1 MLVSRQHSPQKR
13 SLSMTPL
20 RQRMV
25 EDMSLRNLSVKTQ
38 ITYVTQ
44 VRRFAKHFGKAPEV
58 LAQEEIRAYQVYLV
72 NEKHVSWSL
81 FNQTVCALRFL
92 YRKTLQKDWAIEH
105 IPSPRKERNLPLAF
119 SLSEVARFFEA
130 IANIKYRAI
139 LMTAYA
145 AGLRTSEVVHLRV
158 SDIDSQRRV
167 IRIQQGK
174 GHKDRYV
181 MLSPRLL
188 ELLREY
194 WKVVR
199 PSGWLFPGKKPG
211 HYISI
216 SAVQRNAKKAT
227 LQSRLGKSVTVRG

>member
-1 MLVSRQHSPQKR
+1 
-13 SLSMTPL
+13 
-20 RQRMV
+20 
-25 EDMSLRNLSVKTQ
+25 
-38 ITYVTQ
+38 
-44 VRRFAKHFGKAPEV
+44 
-58 LAQEEIRAYQVYLV
+58 V
-72 NEKHVSWSL
+72 NEKRVSWSL
-81 FNQTVCALRFL
+81 YNQTICALRFF
-92 YRKTLQKDWAIEH
+92 YRATLQRDWAIEH
-105 IPSPRKERNLPLAF
+105 IPFPRQERKLPIVL

-130 IANIKYRAI
+130 VANIKYRAI

-145 AGLRTSEVVHLRV
+145 GGLRTSEVVHLRV
-158 SDIDSQRRV
+158 SDIDSQRMV
-167 IRIQQGK
+167 IRIEQGK

-216 SAVQRNAKKAT
+216 SAVQRNAQKAT
-227 LQSRLGKSVTVRG
+227 LHSRLGKSVTVRPALCSEFDYVLSFKCSCFCFLHSKKKKYTAFPFFFSFYFSLLQRFDIK